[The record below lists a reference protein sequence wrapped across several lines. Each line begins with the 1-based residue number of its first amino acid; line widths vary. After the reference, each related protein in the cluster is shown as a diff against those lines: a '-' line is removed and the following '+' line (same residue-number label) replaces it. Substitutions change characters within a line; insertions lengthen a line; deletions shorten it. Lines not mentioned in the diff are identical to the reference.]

1 MEISKE
7 FIIFD
12 GNCGFCNKSVM
23 FIARNDIDDKYLFVS
38 NNSNLGKELI
48 IKNKIKISAKESII
62 LVKNNTH
69 LLRTSA
75 FIEILLNLPKYK
87 FLGHILNIFPLYI
100 SDSFYKVISKYRL
113 YIIKE
118 YTCAIPNN
126 SIKNKF
132 IL

>member
-23 FIARNDIDDKYLFVS
+23 FIARNDIADKYLFVS

-48 IKNKIKISAKESII
+48 FKNNIKTSVKESII

-69 LLRTSA
+69 LIRTSA

-87 FLGHILNIFPLYI
+87 FLGNIINIFPLYF
-100 SDSFYKVISKYRL
+100 SDTFYKIISKYRL
-113 YIIKE
+113 HILKSN
-118 YTCAIPNN
+118 TCPIPNN